1 MCSVFRL
8 SRSLCGTGVDDNGGG
23 DEEQEEK
30 EGEEMSFSVNI

>member
-8 SRSLCGTGVDDNGGG
+8 SRSLCGTGVDDNGDG